1 MLILRSLSVVRMGT
15 GGTEHRILPI
25 CEWPRFLFLKLRPTD
40 VLSLTLNIRGMQL
53 IVGNFFTGQ
62 TKDSQLLGYPSNPPT
77 LPCSSSSSGA
87 LVAGSDTHSNESEQH
102 RSHARRRTLNSSKGP
117 SGFCSSARLVAPAAW
132 PQNCNSR
139 ASLSRSISSR

>member
-53 IVGNFFTGQ
+53 IVWNFFTGQ
-62 TKDSQLLGYPSNPPT
+62 TKDSQIVPYPSNPRT
-77 LPCSSSSSGA
+77 LPCSSSGA
-87 LVAGSDTHSNESEQH
+87 LVAGSDTHSNKSEQD

-117 SGFCSSARLVAPAAW
+117 SGFCSSARLVAPAAR